1 MISLIA
7 SKRYDPIEHCQMFN
21 ARRTS
26 WLNPA
31 TERFF
36 DAEYRDLDYTYDPPR
51 QDYELGRLIRS
62 PKERNFRVI
71 GAVNQRLQ
79 PVPQKISTTT
89 SGAINRI
96 FYQRICDYN
105 AVSGVFIWPNRDPLG
120 DDGSLVYAVTRIEP
134 RLEPWSA
141 AERAMMVQQFEDPL
155 SAFTQVNLNTSL
167 ALANNPIDNVD
178 PRGLDWLDCM
188 ANCVKAHDPANN
200 AAKACGTFLGGTF
213 PKAGSG
219 TRTGLAGGGSRVTTI
234 LSRLG
239 LGGGVGNTARVV
251 GRFFSPIWVGYGL
264 YLAGAEAACAGT
276 CSGDPT
282 AY

>member
-105 AVSGVFIWPNRDPLG
+105 AVSGVFIWLNRDPIQEAGGLNLYGFVGNNSVNYVDSLG
-120 DDGSLVYAVTRIEP
+120 LDITFSGSPAEQKALKDALQRVRNTPKGKELCNKLLLSNDKYDIGPTTQNAYFDPATKNIKVDPNFHPPTDTTSGTQPAPTDAILGHEMGHAATGAKDDGP
-134 RLEPWSA
+134 GN
-141 AERAMMVQQFEDPL
+141 MNN
-155 SAFTQVNLNTSL
+155 VNQNENPIRTSL
-167 ALANNPIDNVD
+167 GEPT
-178 PRGLDWLDCM
+178 R
-188 ANCVKAHDPANN
+188 KA
-200 AAKACGTFLGGTF
+200 
-213 PKAGSG
+213 
-219 TRTGLAGGGSRVTTI
+219 
-234 LSRLG
+234 
-239 LGGGVGNTARVV
+239 
-251 GRFFSPIWVGYGL
+251 Y
-264 YLAGAEAACAGT
+264 
-276 CSGDPT
+276 
-282 AY
+282 